1 MRLELPEQLEQEQE
15 SLELVLQELVLQE
28 LEQVRLP
35 LPLRKA

>member
-15 SLELVLQELVLQE
+15 SLELVLQELVQLE
-28 LEQVRLP
+28 PEQVRLQ